1 MHFLD
6 KIEPKANVRIVARER
21 GKRVP
26 ALCREDHNTWV
37 NFGRQYLAEVISPL
51 DLTFAKHY
59 GESSAIRVVR
69 YVAMGIGGA
78 EQVVSVAATYP
89 TLNTHYPGQNTYS
102 DSNVAINYLE
112 RPMKVTGVPGVSND
126 PGVWGNSLSAP
137 PDFVGTPVTRVD
149 FVAFFSETDLHLGGT
164 YPAVPLSECGLMLSD
179 VTISRLSNQVYHYSS
194 PPAYIGSLR
203 QYVVAYNAFAT
214 LVKTAAVT
222 LEIHWEIS
230 F

>member
-1 MHFLD
+1 MHFLE
-6 KIEPKANVRIVARER
+6 KIEAKANVHIVARER

-26 ALCREDHNTWV
+26 SLCREGHNTWV

-51 DLTFAKHY
+51 DSSFAQHY
-59 GESSAIRVVR
+59 AEGSAVRVVR
-69 YVAMGIGGA
+69 YQSVGIGGE
-78 EQVVSVAATYP
+78 EQVVNVASLYP
-89 TLNTHYPGQNTYS
+89 TLNAHYPGQNTYS

-112 RPMKVTGVPGVSND
+112 RPVKVTGVPGTAND
-126 PGVWGNSLSAP
+126 PGVWGRSVSAP
-137 PDFVGTPVTRVD
+137 PTFAGTPVTRVD
-149 FVAFFSETDLHLGGT
+149 FVAFFSETDLHLSGN
-164 YPAVPLSECGLMLSD
+164 YPAVPLSECGLMLSN
-179 VTISRLSNQVYHYSS
+179 VQISLNSNQVYNYGS
-194 PPAYIGSLR
+194 PPAYIGASR